1 MLLDTRCPTDLYYQ
15 KGFMWAKITGNIA
28 RVGLIDYAQKL
39 AGDISYVELP
49 FEGDEVSQGSEVGSV
64 ETGKWVGKLFAPLSG
79 KITKVNEKLNDDPTL
94 INRDPYGEG
103 WAFEIEITDAS
114 EIANLMDV
122 SAAAEW
128 LKEEVLAKFRQKK
141 YGFTAYGLT
150 TPFLATPVY
159 GIGKNK
165 IIIPFRY
172 ADPELDRTVNPFNE
186 GAIYW
191 IGHYP
196 WIHRLQLFGFSCHK
210 RQKALRFTLY
220 LASSSTCVSLI
231 IPNANC
237 YPKLCA
243 RNSNSTIRYC

>member
-1 MLLDTRCPTDLYYQ
+1 MDVIGYQMPDDLYYQ

-128 LKEEVLAKFRQKK
+128 LKEEV
-141 YGFTAYGLT
+141 
-150 TPFLATPVY
+150 
-159 GIGKNK
+159 KNTDASFF
-165 IIIPFRY
+165 IPYTF
-172 ADPELDRTVNPFNE
+172 F
-186 GAIYW
+186 IYSSVQ
-191 IGHYP
+191 YP
-196 WIHRLQLFGFSCHK
+196 YTK
-210 RQKALRFTLY
+210 T
-220 LASSSTCVSLI
+220 
-231 IPNANC
+231 
-237 YPKLCA
+237 
-243 RNSNSTIRYC
+243 